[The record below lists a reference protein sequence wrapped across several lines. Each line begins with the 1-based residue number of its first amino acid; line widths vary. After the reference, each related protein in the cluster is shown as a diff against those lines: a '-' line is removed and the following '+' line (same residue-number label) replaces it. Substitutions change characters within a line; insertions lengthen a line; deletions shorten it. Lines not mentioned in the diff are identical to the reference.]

1 MQESSEQREV
11 RLRRLALQ
19 LVCLLPEGYNEASRV
34 LRYAEEIALL
44 VLVPS
49 DTTGARCA
57 ENVTPLFCRNS

>member
-1 MQESSEQREV
+1 MQESPEQREV

-34 LRYAEEIALL
+34 LSYAEEIARL

-49 DTTGARCA
+49 DTARCS
-57 ENVTPLFCRNS
+57 ENVTPLFCRHS